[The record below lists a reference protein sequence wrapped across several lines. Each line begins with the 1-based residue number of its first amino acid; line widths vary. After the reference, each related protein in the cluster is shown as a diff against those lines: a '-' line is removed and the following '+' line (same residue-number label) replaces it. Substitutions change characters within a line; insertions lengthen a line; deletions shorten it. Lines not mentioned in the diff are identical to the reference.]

1 MDLIARQVHIVFCVY
16 VVVSS
21 SILFVGKTLI
31 GIFPAI
37 SLIGDIVIVGVLEGG
52 AVVRT
57 LRDHSIPSNGDINE
71 RAKAKSPIYLL
82 SGLRRRST
90 AHAKFG
96 PSHHERK
103 ESIGAPIKLDVE
115 AHAHIQ
121 KHRIVMRNLTYSEP
135 KADELAASEMAVAYS
150 SSNWC
155 VQGHWMTAFHL
166 AYRSPEARFWYF
178 NFWTNQLSLLFVS
191 KITFSWHIFQHY
203 KIIRIC
209 ILMEYSFNPL
219 PFLTR

>member
-37 SLIGDIVIVGVLEGG
+37 SLIGDIVIVGAFLSMWVIQVLEGG

-90 AHAKFG
+90 
-96 PSHHERK
+96 
-103 ESIGAPIKLDVE
+103 LDQDCD
-115 AHAHIQ
+115 A
-121 KHRIVMRNLTYSEP
+121 
-135 KADELAASEMAVAYS
+135 
-150 SSNWC
+150 
-155 VQGHWMTAFHL
+155 
-166 AYRSPEARFWYF
+166 
-178 NFWTNQLSLLFVS
+178 
-191 KITFSWHIFQHY
+191 
-203 KIIRIC
+203 
-209 ILMEYSFNPL
+209 
-219 PFLTR
+219 